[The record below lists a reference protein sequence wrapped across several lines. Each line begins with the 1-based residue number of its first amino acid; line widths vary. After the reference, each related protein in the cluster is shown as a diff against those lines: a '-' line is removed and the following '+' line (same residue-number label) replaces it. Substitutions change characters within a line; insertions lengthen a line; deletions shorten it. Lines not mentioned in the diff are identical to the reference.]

1 MHGDNAEQ
9 KGHLGKEYW
18 KSRLHR
24 YGEPPGR
31 YTKYL
36 THKKERRG
44 IKQLLH
50 ILQQQIDSMGDKHI
64 TFKFANYEETWTNTL
79 DSC

>member
-1 MHGDNAEQ
+1 MHGLNAELH
-9 KGHLGKEYW
+9 GHTGKEYW
-18 KSRLHR
+18 KSRLHPG
-24 YGEPPGR
+24 GEEPGKF
-31 YTKYL
+31 TKKL

-50 ILQQQIDSMGDKHI
+50 ELQQQIDGMNNMHI
-64 TFKFANYEETWTNTL
+64 SYQFSNYEETWTNTL